1 MTVDYNLTLCPL
13 IYLVSSEAQTSF
25 HCPVTVTKMR
35 SFEEKGILKYRVV
48 LMILKASN
56 TYDRWQI

>member
-1 MTVDYNLTLCPL
+1 MTVDYNLTFCPL

-35 SFEEKGILKYRVV
+35 SFEEKGRLKYRVV
-48 LMILKASN
+48 LMILKASD
-56 TYDRWQI
+56 T